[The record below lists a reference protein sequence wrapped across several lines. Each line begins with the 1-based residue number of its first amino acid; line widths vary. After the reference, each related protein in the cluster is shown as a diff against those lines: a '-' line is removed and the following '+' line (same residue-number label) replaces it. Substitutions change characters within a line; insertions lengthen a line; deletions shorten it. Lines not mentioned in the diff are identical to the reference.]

1 MDDKIYN
8 EIKKKADEQFKEYL
22 EQFKQTGNDKDYDKF
37 FTLLFKDIIKIDI
50 TNNRSDYIQIIDNQ
64 NYCISFFDIYNEKL
78 KYIQSNN
85 SSIFLERIKEL
96 IQQQNKILL
105 KKIVEC
111 KEHLEI
117 IKKCYINL
125 ILSEKTSFNDNTE
138 LSFKSKSVLTS
149 NNNIENLEIGEVFTR
164 YMFYILGD
172 KTKITSSAKVGGF
185 YNNIFNFIDIPSLSM
200 STFKDW
206 PLQVQNFILIIFLI
220 NLLFNSNSNY
230 GDIFN
235 ETKMKANINE
245 LKKIESQKKDN
256 KGKKDNKSKKD
267 KKKQRGGGNKK
278 GKSKKEKQ
286 PKQGDLSK
294 FLNSPIKKNNK
305 PQSKKNNKS
314 EKKTNSKTNSSTIKK
329 KLIESLKHVTLY
341 KTYYSDFEDKIVEYF
356 KQFIKINICDIPS
369 PSFPISI
376 KVPLFDSKE
385 INLKEY
391 YSKIPKNT
399 TTGKQNITEITCGDK
414 TKSDSLFSGF
424 KYDIFQTLTAFDDSD
439 NLKELINISKKVK
452 EKVIF
457 LLFSLYS
464 RKKYLYEEYINSCSR
479 IFQIQ
484 ITENNKSST
493 TTTKTNNKSP
503 TQKNQSA
510 ALIKNNHYENKIRKN
525 KDIQDKKD
533 LIIIQ
538 KMNPK
543 QKNDYIKIKH
553 TLNVLSKRMKELE
566 TSGYNDTQNDMKKL
580 KYERMY
586 HNLIIKQR
594 QITSSF

>member
-22 EQFKQTGNDKDYDKF
+22 EQFKAPGNDKDYEKL

-96 IQQQNKILL
+96 IQQQNKTLL

-125 ILSEKTSFNDNTE
+125 ILSDKTSFNDNAE

-164 YMFYILGD
+164 YIFYILGD
-172 KTKITSSAKVGGF
+172 KTKITSSVKINGF

-230 GDIFN
+230 SDIFN
-235 ETKMKANINE
+235 ETKIKANINE
-245 LKKIESQKKDN
+245 LKKIESQKNN
-256 KGKKDNKSKKD
+256 K
-267 KKKQRGGGNKK
+267 NKK

-286 PKQGDLSK
+286 PKQGDLGK
-294 FLNSPIKKNNK
+294 FLNSPIKKNNPLK
-305 PQSKKNNKS
+305 DNKKNDKS
-314 EKKTNSKTNSSTIKK
+314 QKTNSSTIKK

-341 KTYYSDFEDKIVEYF
+341 KTYYSDFEDKILEYF
-356 KQFIKINICDIPS
+356 KQFIKITICDTGS
-369 PSFPISI
+369 ASFPISI
-376 KVPLFDSKE
+376 KVPIFDSKD
-385 INLKEY
+385 INLKDF
-391 YSKIPKNT
+391 YSKIPKNA
-399 TTGKQNITEITCGDK
+399 TTGKQNITEITCSDK
-414 TKSDSLFSGF
+414 TKIDSLFSGF

-439 NLKELINISKKVK
+439 NFKELINISKKVK

-479 IFQIQ
+479 IFQIK
-484 ITENNKSST
+484 ENNKST
-493 TTTKTNNKSP
+493 TNTKTNNKSS
-503 TQKNQSA
+503 TQKNQSTPS
-510 ALIKNNHYENKIRKN
+510 KSNHFENKIRKN

-553 TLNVLSKRMKELE
+553 TLNILSKRMKELE

-586 HNLIIKQR
+586 HNLIIRQR